1 MAVYLIRHG
10 QSTVNAANVEANY
23 SGLVY
28 HEEQY
33 WDAPLNETGV
43 SQAREAAKQF
53 TSSATDQGCVTST
66 RFRLGLCIWFREPIF
81 WYLLHILIQ
90 MILDRPN

>member
-23 SGLVY
+23 SGLAY

-43 SQAREAAKQF
+43 DQAREAAKQF
-53 TSSATDQGCVTST
+53 SSSAEDQGCVTLI
-66 RFRLGLCIWFREPIF
+66 RFRLCITDE
-81 WYLLHILIQ
+81 YLAQTPLIK
-90 MILDRPN
+90 ICSRYIRTSDNN

>member
-10 QSTVNAANVEANY
+10 QSTVNAANHEANY

-33 WDAPLNETGV
+33 WDAPLTETGV
-43 SQAREAAKQF
+43 SQARKAGKHFSPSAK
-53 TSSATDQGCVTST
+53 DQGCARYIEIIALLSQV
-66 RFRLGLCIWFREPIF
+66 RELCFC
-81 WYLLHILIQ
+81 
-90 MILDRPN
+90 

>member
-43 SQAREAAKQF
+43 SQAREAA
-53 TSSATDQGCVTST
+53 SSETQTDAGP
-66 RFRLGLCIWFREPIF
+66 GEI
-81 WYLLHILIQ
+81 
-90 MILDRPN
+90 

>member
-1 MAVYLIRHG
+1 MSTFPLIRQQHPKLREMAVYLIRHG
-10 QSTVNAANVEANY
+10 QSTANAANKEANY

-43 SQAREAAKQF
+43 SQAREAGKQF
-53 TSSATDQGCVTST
+53 SLSGKDQGCATS
-66 RFRLGLCIWFREPIF
+66 R
-81 WYLLHILIQ
+81 YLLC
-90 MILDRPN
+90 